1 MAKFSL
7 VENKPMALSAVT
19 AQRESDEAN
28 GLRVIDEPIGLD
40 ALLTAL
46 EKGSILGCTYIPKSV
61 SRVELASDD
70 EKSNLVIYNAK
81 FTAVVNG
88 QKVEFTA
95 SLSKKV
101 QAALQASSTQTL
113 TAKRG
118 EISGRPSMDVSVGV
132 PSNSST
138 KMAPKEQ
145 ELVED

>member
-46 EKGSILGCTYIPKSV
+46 EKGSVLACTYVPKSV

-70 EKSNLVIYNAK
+70 EKANLVIYNAK
-81 FTAVVNG
+81 FLTTVNG
-88 QKVEFTA
+88 QKVEFTS

-101 QAALQASSTQTL
+101 EQALKTSSTQTL

-118 EISGRPSMDVSVGV
+118 EISGRPSMDVSIGV
-132 PSNSST
+132 PT
-138 KMAPKEQ
+138 KSAPKEQ
-145 ELVED
+145 ELMEELVED